1 MHVCAL
7 ITSANQLSE
16 EIEETVCKCYDRS
29 LQGPEAD
36 LALAMAHQV
45 YVKRP
50 RLNAWGFFDV
60 DHSTFVFI
68 ICALLNYTIVLCQT
82 IMF

>member
-1 MHVCAL
+1 L
-7 ITSANQLSE
+7 GE
-16 EIEETVCKCYDRS
+16 EIEETIYKCYDRS

-36 LALAMAHQV
+36 FTLTMAHQV

-50 RLNAWGFFDV
+50 RLNAWGFIQV
-60 DHSTFVFI
+60 DNSTFVFI

-82 IMF
+82 IML